1 MEELKSKLV
10 EKENILNEL
19 ERKLEDKHQET
30 EDLKKQNDGL
40 KQRIL
45 ELEKSREIK
54 MSSENNVSVEEEK
67 DKPTQDNNESHRKKP
82 KVIIA
87 GDSILKD
94 IKGWMM
100 VRNKIVKVHA
110 FPGADTT
117 DMESYLVPLINKKPD
132 HLILHVGTTNLD
144 LAVNNAKDVADRI
157 TNLAAVVSQ
166 KGIECSVSEII
177 TRDDELWGKVK
188 DVNRILHE
196 CLPEHIKLIS
206 NDNIVIVGHLNR
218 SGLHLNGRGTGA
230 LAYNLIQFMKSPD
243 FSLASI

>member
-1 MEELKSKLV
+1 
-10 EKENILNEL
+10 
-19 ERKLEDKHQET
+19 
-30 EDLKKQNDGL
+30 
-40 KQRIL
+40 
-45 ELEKSREIK
+45 

-87 GDSILKD
+87 GDSMLKD
-94 IKGWMM
+94 VKGWMM
-100 VRNKIVKVHA
+100 ARNKIVKVHA

-132 HLILHVGTTNLD
+132 HLILHVGTNNR
-144 LAVNNAKDVADRI
+144 AMNNAKDVANKI
-157 TNLAAVVSQ
+157 TNRAAVVSQ
-166 KGIECSVSEII
+166 KGIKCSVSEII

-188 DVNRILHE
+188 DINRILRE

-206 NDNIVIVGHLNR
+206 NDNIKVGHLNR
-218 SGLHLNGRGTGA
+218 SGLHLNARGTGA